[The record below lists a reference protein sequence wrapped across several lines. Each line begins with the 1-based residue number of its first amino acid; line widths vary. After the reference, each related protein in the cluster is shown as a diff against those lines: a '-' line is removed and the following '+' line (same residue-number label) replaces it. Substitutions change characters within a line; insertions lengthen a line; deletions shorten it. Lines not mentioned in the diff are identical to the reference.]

1 MQSMASY
8 HPVQG
13 INHAY
18 LQKLLI
24 VIAKYFLMFIVYPI
38 YFSTPNIWKNVYVM
52 YIFATTQCSKYLN
65 DKKVS
70 LQFS

>member
-24 VIAKYFLMFIVYPI
+24 VIAKYFLMFIQ
-38 YFSTPNIWKNVYVM
+38 
-52 YIFATTQCSKYLN
+52 YISP
-65 DKKVS
+65 
-70 LQFS
+70 LQTHERMFM